1 MNHKNIVKLIEIFE
15 SDEYLFLVMELTTGG
30 ELFDRIVAKGCYTE
44 REASQLVRQIVEAI
58 KYLHSIGICHRDLKP
73 ENLLLG
79 SQENDV
85 DVKIG
90 DFGLSKIIN
99 RKQMLQTACGTP
111 GYEEK
116 GRGRGVGFKSYS
128 SSPQTDM

>member
-1 MNHKNIVKLIEIFE
+1 MGASLSILLLLSFSSQTTKRQYQKNLHNETEILKRVNHKNIVKLIEIFE

-90 DFGLSKIIN
+90 DF
-99 RKQMLQTACGTP
+99 
-111 GYEEK
+111 
-116 GRGRGVGFKSYS
+116 
-128 SSPQTDM
+128 